1 MAAEDSVPEI
11 DAGAANQR
19 IAEGAAVLDVR
30 EIDEWNAG
38 RVDGSLH
45 IPLGELGARQ
55 GEVPTDQALVVVC
68 RSGARSARATAA
80 LLAADYDAVNLAGG
94 LKAWEAE
101 GRPLTTDDGTAGH
114 VA

>member
-1 MAAEDSVPEI
+1 MNDVPEI
-11 DAGAANQR
+11 DAAAASQR
-19 IAEGAAVLDVR
+19 IAAGAIALDVR

-55 GEVPTDQALVVVC
+55 SEVPTDQALVVVC
-68 RSGARSARATAA
+68 RSGARSARAAAA
-80 LLAADYDAVNLAGG
+80 LLAADYEAVNLAGG
-94 LKAWEAE
+94 LKAWEAA
-101 GRPLTTDDGTAGH
+101 GLPLTTDDGTAGH